1 MVSISAA
8 RKILLALPETREG
21 AHMWHPDFRVGDR
34 VFASLWSRKKKI
46 AVVKLS
52 IANQTALLQMDPEA
66 FSLNGWSGQGW
77 TNVHL
82 DKVTPTRFRT
92 LAQESWTAVSAT
104 KKRARAAEARAT

>member
-8 RKILLALPETREG
+8 RKILLSLPEASEG
-21 AHMWHPDFRVGDR
+21 AHMGHPDFRVGNR
-34 VFASLWSRKKKI
+34 VFASLWPKKKNI

-52 IANQTALLQMDPEA
+52 IANQTALLQMDPDA
-66 FSLNGWSGQGW
+66 FSLNGWSRQGW

-92 LAQESWTAVSAT
+92 VAQESWAT
-104 KKRARAAEARAT
+104 VAAKKRAS

>member
-1 MVSISAA
+1 MVTISAA
-8 RKILLALPETREG
+8 RRILLSLPDAREG
-21 AHMWHPDFRVGDR
+21 AHMGHPDFRVGNR
-34 VFASLWSRKKKI
+34 VFASLAPRKRNI

-66 FSLNGWSGQGW
+66 FSLNGWSRQGW

-92 LAQESWTAVSAT
+92 LAQESWTTVCAGQ
-104 KKRARAAEARAT
+104 KRAS

>member
-8 RKILLALPETREG
+8 RKILLALPDAREG
-21 AHMWHPDFRVGDR
+21 AHMGHPDFRVGNR
-34 VFASLWSRKKKI
+34 VFASLAPRKKNI

-52 IANQTALLQMDPEA
+52 IANQTALLQMDPDA
-66 FSLNGWSGQGW
+66 FSLNGWSLQGW

-92 LAQESWTAVSAT
+92 LAQESWTAVASQQ
-104 KKRARAAEARAT
+104 KRAS

>member
-8 RKILLALPETREG
+8 RKILLSLPETEEK
-21 AHMWHPDFRVGDR
+21 AHMGHPDFRVGNR
-34 VFASLWSRKKKI
+34 VFASLWPKKKKI

-66 FSLNGWSGQGW
+66 YSLNGWSRQGW

-82 DKVTPTRFRT
+82 DKMTPTRFR
-92 LAQESWTAVSAT
+92 AIAKESWSAVAAA
-104 KKRARAAEARAT
+104 KKRAS

>member
-8 RKILLALPETREG
+8 RKILLSLPDTQEG
-21 AHMWHPDFRVGDR
+21 AHMGHPDFRVGSR
-34 VFASLWSRKKKI
+34 IFASLAPRKKNI

-52 IANQTALLQMDPEA
+52 IANQMALLQMDPEA
-66 FSLNGWSGQGW
+66 FSLNGWSRQGW

-92 LAQESWTAVSAT
+92 LAQESWTTVAST
-104 KKRARAAEARAT
+104 HKRTS